1 MKSAAHD
8 FPSRARAGLQNPDL
22 ARAMARART
31 GFIDKRR
38 AAVEAL
44 PEYPQ
49 LRRIA
54 REIKEHTLQHLDYYL
69 ERFEARVRE
78 HGGHVHW
85 ASTPAEA
92 RAIVLDVCRAAG
104 AKRITKG
111 KSMVGEEIALNEA
124 LEAAGFEPIE
134 TDLGE
139 YIIQLANEPPSHI
152 IAPAIHKTRDQ
163 IADLFHARHARYG
176 LHERRTEPTALVGE
190 ARTVLREKFQTADV
204 GITGANFLVAETGS
218 SVIVTNEG
226 NGDLTNTLPRVHVVT
241 AGIEKVVPTLED
253 MSTIL
258 RVLARNATGQ
268 EASAYTTLS
277 SGPRRAGDLD
287 GPGEYHVVLLDNG
300 RSQMLGNEFHEMLR
314 CIRCGACMNHC
325 PVYHAVGGHAYGWV
339 YVGPMGSVL
348 TPLMVGLDEAR
359 DLPNACTL
367 NGRCREVC
375 PMEIPLSDMIRK
387 LREREF
393 DERLTPPR
401 TPPGPARLGVRRPP
415 PGALSFRDVARDAR
429 PRPAR
434 APPRAPAPAAAG
446 RGLDRH
452 PRPAGPG
459 RRDVHGGLGE
469 AAGGKAVMDAAKARV
484 PGLFG
489 RRRQGRLHRSRHMRR
504 PRFAGSRTGIRDLPA
519 PAGETFMR
527 DWPKRWAERAGGSG

>member
-1 MKSAAHD
+1 
-8 FPSRARAGLQNPDL
+8 
-22 ARAMARART
+22 MARART

-38 AAVEAL
+38 AAVDAL

-163 IADLFHARHARYG
+163 IADLFHARHAQYG

-359 DLPNACTL
+359 GP
-367 NGRCREVC
+367 
-375 PMEIPLSDMIRK
+375 PQ
-387 LREREF
+387 
-393 DERLTPPR
+393 RLHPQR
-401 TPPGPARLGVRRPP
+401 GG
-415 PGALSFRDVARDAR
+415 
-429 PRPAR
+429 
-434 APPRAPAPAAAG
+434 AG
-446 RGLDRH
+446 RY
-452 PRPAGPG
+452 
-459 RRDVHGGLGE
+459 
-469 AAGGKAVMDAAKARV
+469 ARW
-484 PGLFG
+484 
-489 RRRQGRLHRSRHMRR
+489 RSR
-504 PRFAGSRTGIRDLPA
+504 SRT
-519 PAGETFMR
+519 
-527 DWPKRWAERAGGSG
+527 